1 MSEVGLSDHELP
13 YSLRKE
19 NAKGVFFAHCPAV
32 YYIGGERICTWR
44 VGQQ

>member
-1 MSEVGLSDHELP
+1 MTEVGLSDHELP
-13 YSLRKE
+13 YALTKE

-32 YYIGGERICTWR
+32 YYIGGERIWTPR